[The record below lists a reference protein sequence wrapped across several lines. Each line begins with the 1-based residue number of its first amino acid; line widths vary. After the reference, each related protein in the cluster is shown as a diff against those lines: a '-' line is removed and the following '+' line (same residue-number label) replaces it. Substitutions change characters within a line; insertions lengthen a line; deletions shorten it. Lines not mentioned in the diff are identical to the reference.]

1 MKIKRSP
8 RLVDMTQYLLS
19 HPHKLVSLTFFVSR
33 YESAKS
39 SISEDLTILKE
50 QFELSGFGRIETVAG
65 AAGGVIYIPTMS
77 KEDAIVEVENLIYQL
92 EAADDRILPGGYFYL
107 TDLLSDPDQL
117 RKIGK
122 IIASYYAESKATAIM
137 TIATKGVPI
146 AQMVALYLNIPFVIV
161 RRDSKVTEG
170 STVSIN
176 YATKGTTRV
185 EKMEL
190 TKSSLPQGSHVL
202 VIDDFLNGGGT
213 ITGMNSMLKEFN
225 STCAGIAVLCESDTP
240 DREID
245 FEYQSLIK
253 VQKDSSFAK
262 GFELTLGT
270 MFRDL

>member
-1 MKIKRSP
+1 
-8 RLVDMTQYLLS
+8 
-19 HPHKLVSLTFFVSR
+19 
-33 YESAKS
+33 
-39 SISEDLTILKE
+39 
-50 QFELSGFGRIETVAG
+50 
-65 AAGGVIYIPTMS
+65 
-77 KEDAIVEVENLIYQL
+77 QL

-245 FEYQSLIK
+245 FKYESLIK
-253 VQKDSSFAK
+253 VQKDPSFAK

-270 MFRDL
+270 MFKDL